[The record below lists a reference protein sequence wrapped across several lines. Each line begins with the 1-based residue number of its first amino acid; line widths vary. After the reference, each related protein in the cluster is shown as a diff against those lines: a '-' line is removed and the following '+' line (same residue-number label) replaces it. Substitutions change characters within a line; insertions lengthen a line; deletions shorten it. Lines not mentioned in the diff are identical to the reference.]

1 MSDNEQLSK
10 GVNKMADKNKVA
22 ETKSAEVIPFDP
34 TMFEADAGMG
44 MENMG
49 QEDLA
54 LPFLK
59 ILSGLDPLL
68 DTHETARKGDIY
80 NTVTGQVLRGKDGIK
95 VIPCAY
101 QRRFIQWAPLG
112 EGTGAPVAIFLPGEA
127 MPKTE
132 RSTEDNR
139 EYVQDGSGHYI
150 EETHQHYVIV
160 LHEDGAAETALL
172 AMKSTQ
178 LKKSRKW
185 NSMVSS
191 LTMQGKNGP
200 FTPPRF
206 SHVYHLK
213 TQLEENSKG
222 SWHGWEMSRVGPVE
236 DMATYNRAKEFAK
249 SIAAGEVVV
258 KHQDES
264 GGGDIN
270 PDDVPF

>member
-1 MSDNEQLSK
+1 
-10 GVNKMADKNKVA
+10 
-22 ETKSAEVIPFDP
+22 
-34 TMFEADAGMG
+34 MFEDDAGSG
-44 MENMG
+44 LENMG
-49 QEDLA
+49 AEDLA

-59 ILSGLDPLL
+59 ILGGMSKELDVLE
-68 DTHETARKGDIY
+68 DARKGDIY

-236 DMATYNRAKEFAK
+236 DMTTYNRAKEFAK

-264 GGGDIN
+264 GVGDIN